1 MFNSYFGRIG
11 MVTFGLAMGLVFTIV
26 PVDSR
31 AQGVA
36 VLEEIVVTA
45 RRREENLQEVPV
57 AVSALSAEDIE
68 IRSIENIRDLQMLL
82 PNVDIRGT
90 GGPGGNAGAFTIRG
104 IPGVARYIDDVVQ
117 SGSADALQNVVE
129 LERIEVLRGP
139 QGTYFGK
146 NAISGAVQ
154 YVTQK
159 PQEEFGAR
167 IKTTF
172 GEYNRTDIVA
182 NVDIPLSDT
191 VLTKITAASLKR
203 DGYVDSLHVDE
214 SYGDIDNTVLRGM
227 LQWQPNDSFTALL
240 TATYNNND
248 AGMQANVLWDV
259 VENFPVPWGMAP
271 WSCGGGPE
279 CYNSAGLELTDELY
293 AHGRREQYLSGSAF
307 DGDGYDSTNET
318 FTANLSWDI
327 NDSLTFRSITS
338 TREQDWSVFF
348 DRDSTP
354 FVFFELWDYQVR
366 EETTQEFQFLG
377 SSDRLSWVLGVY
389 YHDLEELNK
398 DQIWETWDRPGSV
411 NCPRIRTCPRYRHAE
426 NLIATEDTAIFAEVV
441 FDLTEQ
447 LSLTVGA
454 RYSEEDFHS
463 EVYCGINGNPR
474 DVLPCVGGEGVRDPQ
489 QGTRYFGQI
498 PQRHVQG
505 GAPLVFD
512 ASFDAFTPR
521 LALQYQFSDNVM
533 GYITGAEG
541 FNGGG
546 VNSLFNPELPNNGI
560 VSYDPEYLT
569 NYELGLRSD
578 FANNRLR
585 FNATYFWGT
594 WAGIQVGEV
603 LTPGQATTTNA
614 GEAEISG
621 IEIESVWRP
630 TDSFLV
636 NFTLATLDAGY
647 TDTGLATTIQVGD
660 KFQNAPETGY
670 SIGLQWDNNLSS
682 GGSVMVRADY
692 GWIDDVVTFRD
703 RRFHWPSRA
712 NVAYGLASGRIT
724 WTPAVGNWDVAF
736 FGTNLTNEYYRQG
749 GFPAVLAGIDQGV
762 VGRPREF
769 GVTLRMRLE

>member
-1 MFNSYFGRIG
+1 MNRDYFGRIG
-11 MVTFGLAMGLVFTIV
+11 TVAVGMAMGLVFLVMPIDT
-26 PVDSR
+26 R
-31 AQGVA
+31 AQGVSA
-36 VLEEIVVTA
+36 LEEIVVTA

-57 AVSALSAEDIE
+57 AVSAISAEDIE

-82 PNVDIRGT
+82 PNVDIRGGGIT
-90 GGPGGNAGAFTIRG
+90 GGTSGLFTIRG

-117 SGSADALQNVVE
+117 SGGADALQNVVE

-159 PQEEFGAR
+159 PQNEFGAR
-167 IKTTF
+167 IRTTF
-172 GEYNRTDIVA
+172 GQYNRADIVA

-191 VLTKITAASLKR
+191 VLTKVTAASLKR

-279 CYNSAGLELTDELY
+279 CYNSAGLEFTDELY
-293 AHGRREQYLSGSAF
+293 AYGRRGQYLSASTF
-307 DGDGYDSTNET
+307 DGDGYDSTDESY
-318 FTANLSWDI
+318 TANLSWDI

-338 TREQDWSVFF
+338 TREQDWGVFF
-348 DRDSTP
+348 DMDSTP
-354 FVFFELWDYQVR
+354 FVFFDWWDYQVR
-366 EETTQEFQFLG
+366 EETTQEFQLLG
-377 SSDRLSWVLGVY
+377 GSDRLNWVVGVY
-389 YHDLEELNK
+389 YHDLEELAK
-398 DQIWETWDRPGSV
+398 DQIWETWDMPGPI
-411 NCPRIRTCPRYRHAE
+411 CPRIRTCPRYRHAE
-426 NLIATEDTAIFAEVV
+426 NLIVTEDTAIFAEVV

-454 RYSEEDFHS
+454 RSSKEDFYS
-463 EVYCGINGNPR
+463 EVYNN
-474 DVLPCVGGEGVRDPQ
+474 GEGIREPQ

-498 PQRHVQG
+498 LRTDAQG
-505 GAPLVFD
+505 VPLIFN
-512 ASFDAFTPR
+512 ASFDSFTPR
-521 LALQYQFSDNVM
+521 LALQYQFNDNVM

-546 VNSLFNPELPNNGI
+546 VNSLFNSELPNNGI
-560 VSYDPEYLT
+560 VAFDPEFLT
-569 NYELGLRSD
+569 NYEIGLRSD

-594 WAGIQVGEV
+594 WDGIQVGEV
-603 LTPGQATTTNA
+603 LTPGQTTTTNA

-621 IEIESVWRP
+621 LEIESVWRP
-630 TDSFLV
+630 TDSFQV
-636 NFTLATLDAGY
+636 DFTLATLDAEY
-647 TDTGLATTIQVGD
+647 TDTGLSTTVQVGD
-660 KFQNAPETGY
+660 KFVNAPETGY
-670 SIGLQWDNNLSS
+670 SIGAQWNNDLSG

-724 WTPAVGNWDVAF
+724 WTPAAGNWDVAF
-736 FGTNLTNEYYRQG
+736 FGTNLTDEYYRQG

-769 GVTLRMRLE
+769 GVTIRMRLE

>member
-1 MFNSYFGRIG
+1 MTSSFFGRIG
-11 MVTFGLAMGLVFTIV
+11 TVAVGLTLGLVFAVIPIDT
-26 PVDSR
+26 R
-31 AQGVA
+31 AQGMDM
-36 VLEEIVVTA
+36 LEEVVVTA

-57 AVSALSAEDIE
+57 AITALSAEELE

-82 PNVDIRGT
+82 PNVDIRGGGIT
-90 GGPGGNAGAFTIRG
+90 GGTSGLFTIRG

-117 SGSADALQNVVE
+117 SGGADALQNVVE

-172 GEYNRTDIVA
+172 GSYNRADIVA

-191 VLTKITAASLKR
+191 VLTKVTAASLKR

-227 LQWQPNDSFTALL
+227 LQWQPNDSFTGLF

-259 VENFPVPWGMAP
+259 VENFPVPWLGFP
-271 WSCGGGPE
+271 LHCGGGPE
-279 CYNSAGLELTDELY
+279 CYNAAGFDFTDELFAY
-293 AHGRREQYLSGSAF
+293 GRRGQYLSASTFA
-307 DGDGYDSTNET
+307 GDGYDSTDES
-318 FTANLSWDI
+318 FSANLSWDI
-327 NDSLTFRSITS
+327 NDSLTIRSITA
-338 TREQDWSVFF
+338 TREQDWGVFF
-348 DRDSTP
+348 DMDSTP
-354 FVFFELWDYQVR
+354 YVFFDWWDYQER
-366 EETTQEFQFLG
+366 EETSQEFQFLG
-377 SSDRLSWVLGVY
+377 GSDRLDWVVGVF
-389 YHDLEELNK
+389 YHDLAERSK
-398 DQIWETWDRPGSV
+398 DQIWETWEMDGSLSARWPAMA
-411 NCPRIRTCPRYRHAE
+411 PRIRTVPRYRHTE
-426 NLIATEDTAIFAEVV
+426 NLIEREDTAIFAEVV
-441 FDLTEQ
+441 FSLTEQ

-454 RYSEEDFHS
+454 RYSEEDFYS
-463 EVYCGINGNPR
+463 EVYVNSEGIR
-474 DVLPCVGGEGVRDPQ
+474 EPQ

-498 PQRHVQG
+498 LRRDAQG
-505 GAPLVFD
+505 EPFIFN

-521 LALQYQFSDNVM
+521 LALQYQFNDNVM

-546 VNSLFNPELPNNGI
+546 VNSLFNSELPNNGI
-560 VSYDPEYLT
+560 APFDGELLT
-569 NYELGLRSD
+569 NYEIGLRSD
-578 FANNRLR
+578 LADNRLR

-594 WAGIQVGEV
+594 WEDIQVGEV
-603 LTPGQATTTNA
+603 LTPGQTTTTNA

-621 IEIESVWRP
+621 LEIESVWRA
-630 TDSFLV
+630 TDSFSV
-636 NFTLATLDAGY
+636 NFTLATLDAEY
-647 TDTGLATTIQVGD
+647 TDTGLSTTVQTGD
-660 KFQNAPETGY
+660 KFVNAPETSY
-670 SIGLQWDNNLSS
+670 SLGLQWDNDLS
-682 GGSVMVRADY
+682 GGGSIMARFDY
-692 GWIDDVVTFRD
+692 GWIDEVVTFRD

-724 WTPAVGNWDVAF
+724 YTPAVGNWDIALLA
-736 FGTNLTNEYYRQG
+736 TNLTDEFYRQG

-762 VGRPREF
+762 VGRPQEI
-769 GVTLRMRLE
+769 GVTLRLRLE